1 MSDGSLLQLEEVSRI
16 YGDEVKV
23 HALDR
28 VSMSIEAGEFVS
40 IVGPSGSGKST
51 MLGLLGLLD
60 LPSIGIMR
68 VTGTS
73 VRDLSDY
80 ERSRLR
86 GDVVGFIFQQFHLI
100 PHLDARR
107 NVETALLYR
116 NLSPGERRR
125 RAMEALDIVG
135 LAPRSDH
142 RPVQL
147 SGGEQQRVA
156 IARAI
161 VTKPKLLLADE
172 PTGALDSSN
181 AANVMEIFQDLH
193 TPIRAIA
200 IVTHDPAVAA
210 TAQRRIS
217 MKDGQIVA
225 DEQLRESNGSTSFGG
240 TMGDDGN
247 GTLTAPE
254 VSG

>member
-1 MSDGSLLQLEEVSRI
+1 MSAQPLLRLDNVARI

-23 HALDR
+23 HALDG
-28 VSMSIEAGEFVS
+28 VSLTIESGEFLS

-60 LPSIGIMR
+60 LPSLGELW
-68 VTGTS
+68 VTGAEVSGLT
-73 VRDLSDY
+73 DA

-86 GDVVGFIFQQFHLI
+86 GDVVGFVFQQFHLI
-100 PHLDARR
+100 PYLDARR

-116 NLSPGERRR
+116 GLSSSARRR
-125 RAMEALDIVG
+125 LAMNALERIG
-135 LAPRSDH
+135 LADRADH

-161 VTKPKLLLADE
+161 VTDPALILADE
-172 PTGALDSSN
+172 PTGALDSTN
-181 AANVMEIFQDLH
+181 AANVMEIFRGLH
-193 TPIRAIA
+193 SPERAVA

-210 TAQRRIS
+210 SAGRRIS
-217 MKDGQIVA
+217 MRDGKIVA
-225 DEQLRESNGSTSFGG
+225 DETIRRGDADSGFGG
-240 TMGDDGN
+240 TLGGQSAPSTP
-247 GTLTAPE
+247 GTLP
-254 VSG
+254 